1 MDQGDGMKR
10 VAPWML
16 AGVFVAISLSGA
28 AGVRAQSKDEQEI
41 RGLEA
46 RFAMAFAAKDV
57 DAIMK
62 FYAPGDELLV
72 FDLITPRQ
80 YAGADSYRKDWEGTF
95 AMMIGTPEFDI
106 QDLGVT
112 ADGKLAWSHSIQHA
126 KWTNKD
132 GAPFEATV
140 RVTDCY
146 KKIDG
151 KWLIVLEHVS
161 VPIDLSGPQP
171 VPDMTSKP

>member
-1 MDQGDGMKR
+1 MRGFAFGLL
-10 VAPWML
+10 VGCCL
-16 AGVFVAISLSGA
+16 AA
-28 AGVRAQSKDEQEI
+28 ARLYSATPAEAQSKDEQEI
-41 RGLEA
+41 RTLED
-46 RFAMAFAAKDV
+46 RFVAAFTAKDV

-80 YAGADSYRKDWEGTF
+80 YTGGDAYRKDWVGTF
-95 AMMIGTPEFDI
+95 GLIKGTPEFEI
-106 QDLGVT
+106 KDLGVT

-126 KWTNKD
+126 KWTNTD
-132 GAPFEATV
+132 GSPFEVTV

-151 KWLIVLEHVS
+151 RWLIVLEHVS
-161 VPIDLSGPQP
+161 VPVDLTGPTP
-171 VPDMTSKP
+171 VPDMMSKP